1 LKAQASPFNRA
12 KAKFKWFLIHK
23 KIRLQRETGF
33 PWSLHIRSFWK
44 THFINP
50 PEVHGQVVRLLI
62 YGKVNCD
69 AKVSKLPIWVNM
81 KIAEYVPLYAPGQNF
96 RNEKYIRTS

>member
-1 LKAQASPFNRA
+1 MFTPTFTNEGKQRKKAPKGKS
-12 KAKFKWFLIHK
+12 
-23 KIRLQRETGF
+23 ES

-69 AKVSKLPIWVNM
+69 AKVSKSIIWVN
-81 KIAEYVPLYAPGQNF
+81 KKNSPTVPIAALGKNS
-96 RNEKYIRTS
+96 RNEKYIHTSIAN

>member
-1 LKAQASPFNRA
+1 MG
-12 KAKFKWFLIHK
+12 
-23 KIRLQRETGF
+23 T
-33 PWSLHIRSFWK
+33 FWK

-81 KIAEYVPLYAPGQNF
+81 KIAECVPLPGTARVAQ
-96 RNEKYIRTS
+96 IIA